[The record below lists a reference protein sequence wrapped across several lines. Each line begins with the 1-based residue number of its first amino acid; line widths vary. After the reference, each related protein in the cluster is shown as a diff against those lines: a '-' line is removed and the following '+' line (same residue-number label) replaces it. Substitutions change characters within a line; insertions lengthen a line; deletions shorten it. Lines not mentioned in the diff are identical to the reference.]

1 MSSTFLK
8 ILSRYTY
15 ALIFAML
22 LKVLVM
28 DVSTANLDQIAY
40 VDNHG
45 SYNIRYD
52 EVPVSVKEDI
62 NTTEDDSNGF
72 KKPVF
77 GRNEKL
83 NEFVDDYIENNSC
96 TYLDYNIYGI
106 DASKLNLF
114 LNCGTPQNI
123 VFNHKTN
130 REEEFKDLVNDY
142 DKFIEE
148 SKRLLNLK
156 YPKFHTEDIDFT
168 KAVYDI
174 KANELIGYYTSNEY
188 GEANIKINYNE
199 VKNLMNYE
207 THLDDAYENEVYK
220 LDPSKKTIAFTFDD
234 GPSNYDLKIIDALT
248 DAHANATFFV
258 VGNRLRNFPKSIEK
272 MVENG
277 MEVGN
282 HTYDHKSLAGLS
294 SEKIKEQITKTNDIF
309 YEMTNKKIELLRP
322 SYGAVN
328 SRVQVQVGM
337 PIILWD
343 IDTLDWKTR
352 NATKVYDEI
361 MNSKKD
367 GSIVL
372 MHSLYATTLEA
383 VEKALPA
390 LYKEG
395 YQVVSVSEL
404 AKLKGKTLTV
414 GKSIL
419 NIK

>member
-28 DVSTANLDQIAY
+28 DVSTAHLDQIAY
-40 VDNHG
+40 VDNRG

-52 EVPVSVKEDI
+52 EVPVSVKEDVKA
-62 NTTEDDSNGF
+62 TEDDSNGF

-83 NEFVDDYIENNSC
+83 NEYVDDYIENNSC

-106 DASKLNLF
+106 DASRLNLF
-114 LNCGTPQNI
+114 LNCGTPKNI
-123 VFNHKTN
+123 VYNHKTN
-130 REEEFKDLVNDY
+130 REEDFKTLVTDY

-174 KANELIGYYTSNEY
+174 KSNELVGYYTSKEY
-188 GEANIKINYNE
+188 GEASIKINYNE

-207 THLDDAYENEVYK
+207 IHLDDAYENETYK
-220 LDPSKKTIAFTFDD
+220 LDPTKKSIAFTFDD

-272 MVENG
+272 MVKNG

-294 SEKIKEQITKTNDIF
+294 NEKIKEQITKTNDIF

-395 YQVVSVSEL
+395 YQVVSVGEL